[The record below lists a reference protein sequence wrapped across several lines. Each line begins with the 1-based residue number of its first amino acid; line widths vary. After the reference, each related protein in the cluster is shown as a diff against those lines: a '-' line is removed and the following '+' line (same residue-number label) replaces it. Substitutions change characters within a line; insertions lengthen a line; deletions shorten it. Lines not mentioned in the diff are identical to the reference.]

1 MQQAPGSIFKDF
13 YLKKS
18 IHTMIPISVWWMCLV
33 AFTKLRNIG
42 IHF

>member
-18 IHTMIPISVWWMCLV
+18 IHTMIPISV
-33 AFTKLRNIG
+33 
-42 IHF
+42 